1 MNKWMLTLMF
11 PYFSVAN
18 ANIIILDS
26 LIKHASHVLVARGCL
41 QAGWDSPLPLN
52 SNEMPSIIW
61 NSKLG

>member
-1 MNKWMLTLMF
+1 MLTLVF

-18 ANIIILDS
+18 ANIILES

-52 SNEMPSIIW
+52 SNEMPSII
-61 NSKLG
+61 

>member
-1 MNKWMLTLMF
+1 MLTLVF

-26 LIKHASHVLVARGCL
+26 QIKQASHVLVAKGCL

-52 SNEMPSIIW
+52 SNEMPSII
-61 NSKLG
+61 